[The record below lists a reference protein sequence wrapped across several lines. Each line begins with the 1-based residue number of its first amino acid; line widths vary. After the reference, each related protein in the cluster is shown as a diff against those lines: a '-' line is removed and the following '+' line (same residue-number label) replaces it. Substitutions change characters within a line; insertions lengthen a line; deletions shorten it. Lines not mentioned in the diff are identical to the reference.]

1 MNYRKIMK
9 NQINC
14 LKNVPPFDDIV
25 FEVRNKEYG
34 AYVLRRNYNR
44 NVALSL
50 LTAVILMIGMVIIPY
65 LGARAMDKTK
75 RSERFA
81 ENLVIAELDR
91 PVEQVA
97 PPPPPPPPPP
107 EATLQQT
114 KYVPPVVVDTLK
126 PEEAMLF
133 MTADEAEHL
142 VQNTEVV
149 DIQVMAAEEVL
160 AEESEPEP
168 FILVEEMPSFPGGDK
183 ALLSHIAKHLIYPVL
198 AQENNMQG
206 VVIVKFCVT
215 AKGGVSMISILKGVD
230 PELDKEA
237 MRVVG
242 TLPAF
247 NPGKQG
253 GKAVPVWFRVP
264 IRFQLVI

>member
-1 MNYRKIMK
+1 MK
-9 NQINC
+9 NQQN
-14 LKNVPPFDDIV
+14 LKKVRDFDDIV
-25 FEVRNKEYG
+25 FEVRNKAYG

-50 LTAVILMIGMVIIPY
+50 LTAVLLMIAMVIIPY
-65 LGARAMDKTK
+65 LGAKAMDRTK
-75 RSERFA
+75 RTERQV
-81 ENLVIAELDR
+81 ENIVIADLDR
-91 PVEQVA
+91 PAEQVA
-97 PPPPPPPPPP
+97 PPPVAPPPA
-107 EATLQQT
+107 EEIAQQA
-114 KYVPPVVVDTLK
+114 KYIPPVVVDSVK
-126 PEEAMLF
+126 PEESMEF
-133 MTADEAEHL
+133 MTADEAGFV

-149 DIQVMAAEEVL
+149 DIPTVVREEVAAEEPD
-160 AEESEPEP
+160 PEP
-168 FILVEEMPSFPGGDK
+168 FIIVEEMPSFPGGDK
-183 ALLSHIAKHLIYPVL
+183 ALLGYIAKKLVYPVL

-215 AKGGVSMISILKGVD
+215 AKGGVSMISVLKGVD

-253 GKAVPVWFRVP
+253 GKAVPVWYSVP
-264 IRFQLVI
+264 IRFRLEMQ